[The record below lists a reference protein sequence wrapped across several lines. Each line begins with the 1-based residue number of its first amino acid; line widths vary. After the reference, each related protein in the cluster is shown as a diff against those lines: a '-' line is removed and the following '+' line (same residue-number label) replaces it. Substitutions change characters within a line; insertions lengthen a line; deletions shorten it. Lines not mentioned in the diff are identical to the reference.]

1 MLLFLNLV
9 RQPAVRGSSSVGLLP
24 CGQQRWKIHLS
35 KSVIWRFY
43 NRLNVRRKY
52 KTAIRRGRMV
62 WKDGQVQF
70 PKIGIAGYD
79 DHKNAGSWT
88 EEEDAGLTRICG
100 ETIKALPA
108 WVATTS
114 VSQLL
119 DRAVR
124 RSLRRGTRQ
133 KEDNEAVFEGRG
145 VNEMLARVRDLG
157 LENREADRR
166 WLSCLKRRMSQ
177 LNKET
182 PPNDQYDPE
191 HVAATMLAPVGKKS
205 PEPPSL
211 SPLAFCYF
219 LQICCLQPRLSR
231 IMMDHVVQYLSLSE
245 SSFGGD
251 ARAAAFFHSQSVAI
265 IREQADAI
273 ADAYINFKREL
284 KINVVLRDV
293 LSSTSEVRFLLDIGQ
308 GRYSS
313 SHYLDDSR
321 LWSYARGDVF
331 LIGRAHPDQ
340 LTTLNFLDSCLEAY
354 NGGAE
359 YFAYPRLRISA
370 SSPLAKQTITV
381 NCTACEQSELRV
393 NAESHL
399 NGTTQL
405 RCKCRTFG
413 RRPLPQ
419 QPVQFPTDELWL
431 GKLTK
436 VARNGNLGE
445 IRLRVFPA
453 SSEALS
459 EMLGTNPDDENTKA
473 HPTAATSFKAVLD
486 DGQVDWHCVPVT
498 ANIPQVSS
506 RELSAVFALSSNDR
520 TRQAPFIRRLLLE
533 GHTEAA
539 EERMEWLPE
548 PASADLEGLTESQQS
563 AVRAAVSSRLTLIQG
578 PPGTGKTFAVVAIVK
593 HWLRTNPELPVMV
606 CAGTHA
612 ARALLHAHL
621 ESQGILVTPPPVYT
635 NDEEYEDA
643 VRPRRYRPKTGTIGY
658 SNFVARD
665 VIPLDGTLSGTVYVE
680 TVYSAALVPGRKLP
694 RVVVDEASQ
703 LTIAGTLLPIMQ
715 GAEQVVLLGD
725 DRQLSSVSGG
735 LSLFD
740 ELLASELVKPKF
752 LREQFRMHPEVAAF
766 SSQHFYDH
774 QLTCHPSWKSKS
786 WPSLVLPD
794 IFRDRVVSDRGS
806 RVVFVDTGGA
816 TRETFDKGCDSYYNV
831 EEAGAVA
838 LAVESLLAAGAKDSD
853 VGVVTPYAAQ
863 RTYLRRQLH
872 LLPRTIIQ
880 GAYADR
886 DPRRSR
892 ELGPNSSGPDPT
904 VDSVDAFQG
913 SERCWIVFSAVRSN
927 PEYAVGF
934 LNDYRRV
941 NVMLTRARYGVVV
954 IGDRSTLQASGPWR
968 AWLSWVDEHGRVVRL
983 DKESFRQ
990 IAEVPMPN
998 AKRIRFAADRWKLG
1012 VSLEA
1017 AFGKIQ
1023 TLRPLAEGC
1032 VWAATSEF
1040 NTFEVQLDEPTGN
1053 VVHCLCTCSDARRH
1067 HGRCAHAA
1075 ALVIR
1080 VRQQALGMSRHYA
1093 QTEFLLEREAP
1104 MAT

>member
-1 MLLFLNLV
+1 MALCKRLLLSPQYSRV
-9 RQPAVRGSSSVGLLP
+9 VSSASL
-24 CGQQRWKIHLS
+24 
-35 KSVIWRFY
+35 WRTA
-43 NRLNVRRKY
+43 RRCCSS
-52 KTAIRRGRMV
+52 R
-62 WKDGQVQF
+62 
-70 PKIGIAGYD
+70 
-79 DHKNAGSWT
+79 SWT

-124 RSLRRGTRQ
+124 RSLRRGPRQ
-133 KEDNEAVFEGRG
+133 KEEDDKAVFEGRG

-157 LENREADRR
+157 LENREVDRR

-177 LNKET
+177 LNKEA
-182 PPNDQYDPE
+182 PPNDQYEPE

-205 PEPPSL
+205 PEHPSL

-231 IMMDHVVQYLSLSE
+231 IMMDHVIQSLSLSD

-251 ARAAAFFHSQSVAI
+251 VRAAAFFHNQSVAI

-354 NGGAE
+354 NSGGGAE

-381 NCTACEQSELRV
+381 NCAACEQSELRV

-399 NGTTQL
+399 KGTTQL

-459 EMLGTNPDDENTKA
+459 EMLGTNSDDENTKA
-473 HPTAATSFKAVLD
+473 HPTAATTFKAALD
-486 DGQVDWHCVPVT
+486 DGQVDWLCVPVT

-539 EERMEWLPE
+539 EERIEGMPE
-548 PASADLEGLTESQQS
+548 PTPADLDGLTESQKS

-612 ARALLHAHL
+612 ARALLHAQL

-635 NDEEYEDA
+635 NDEEDEDA
-643 VRPRRYRPKTGTIGY
+643 ARPRRYH
-658 SNFVARD
+658 
-665 VIPLDGTLSGTVYVE
+665 GTLSGTVYVE

-725 DRQLSSVSGG
+725 DRQLSSVTGG

-794 IFRDRVVSDRGS
+794 IFRDRAVSDHGS
-806 RVVFVDTGGA
+806 RVVFVDTGGG

-853 VGVVTPYAAQ
+853 IGVVTPYAAQ

-872 LLPRTIIQ
+872 LLPTTIIQ

-968 AWLSWVDEHGRVVRL
+968 AWLSWVDEHGKVVRL

-1017 AFGKIQ
+1017 AFGKVQ

-1040 NTFEVQLDEPTGN
+1040 NTVEVQLDERAGN

-1093 QTEFLLEREAP
+1093 QTEFLPEREAP

>member
-1 MLLFLNLV
+1 
-9 RQPAVRGSSSVGLLP
+9 
-24 CGQQRWKIHLS
+24 
-35 KSVIWRFY
+35 
-43 NRLNVRRKY
+43 
-52 KTAIRRGRMV
+52 
-62 WKDGQVQF
+62 
-70 PKIGIAGYD
+70 
-79 DHKNAGSWT
+79 
-88 EEEDAGLTRICG
+88 
-100 ETIKALPA
+100 
-108 WVATTS
+108 
-114 VSQLL
+114 
-119 DRAVR
+119 
-124 RSLRRGTRQ
+124 

-177 LNKET
+177 LNREA

-191 HVAATMLAPVGKKS
+191 HVAATMLAPVGKKN

-231 IMMDHVVQYLSLSE
+231 IMMDHVIQYLSLSE

-251 ARAAAFFHSQSVAI
+251 ARAAAFFHNQSVAI
-265 IREQADAI
+265 IWEQADAI

-354 NGGAE
+354 NGGGAE

-370 SSPLAKQTITV
+370 SLPLAKQTITV
-381 NCTACEQSELRV
+381 NCAACEQSELRV

-459 EMLGTNPDDENTKA
+459 EMLGTTSDDEKTKS
-473 HPTAATSFKAVLD
+473 HPTAATTFKAALD
-486 DGQVDWHCVPVT
+486 AGQVDWLCVPVT

-533 GHTEAA
+533 GHFEAA
-539 EERMEWLPE
+539 EQRIEGMPE

-593 HWLRTNPELPVMV
+593 HWLQTNPELPVMV

-612 ARALLHAHL
+612 ARALLHAQL

-635 NDEEYEDA
+635 NDEEDEDA
-643 VRPRRYRPKTGTIGY
+643 ARPRRYH
-658 SNFVARD
+658 S
-665 VIPLDGTLSGTVYVE
+665 TLSGTVYVE

-694 RVVVDEASQ
+694 RVIVDEASQ

-725 DRQLSSVSGG
+725 DRQLSSVTGG
-735 LSLFD
+735 RSLFD

-752 LREQFRMHPEVAAF
+752 LREQFRMHPDVAAF

-794 IFRDRVVSDRGS
+794 IFRDSVVSDHGT

-853 VGVVTPYAAQ
+853 IGVVTPYAAQ

-872 LLPRTIIQ
+872 LLPTTIIQ

-886 DPRRSR
+886 DPRR
-892 ELGPNSSGPDPT
+892 
-904 VDSVDAFQG
+904 
-913 SERCWIVFSAVRSN
+913 
-927 PEYAVGF
+927 
-934 LNDYRRV
+934 
-941 NVMLTRARYGVVV
+941 
-954 IGDRSTLQASGPWR
+954 
-968 AWLSWVDEHGRVVRL
+968 
-983 DKESFRQ
+983 
-990 IAEVPMPN
+990 
-998 AKRIRFAADRWKLG
+998 
-1012 VSLEA
+1012 
-1017 AFGKIQ
+1017 
-1023 TLRPLAEGC
+1023 
-1032 VWAATSEF
+1032 
-1040 NTFEVQLDEPTGN
+1040 
-1053 VVHCLCTCSDARRH
+1053 
-1067 HGRCAHAA
+1067 
-1075 ALVIR
+1075 
-1080 VRQQALGMSRHYA
+1080 
-1093 QTEFLLEREAP
+1093 
-1104 MAT
+1104 